1 MTAKILVLV
10 LGLGALISHEA
21 SAQSDMGLK
30 RIGATIGYVSPEDLD
45 GTFGFGVFA
54 DLGTITPKIGLD
66 AHLDYWSETQEGFGA
81 EASIHDIVL
90 GSRAKYLFQL
100 KDSSIRPFAGGGLS
114 MHFLKAKVSFSD
126 PNFGT
131 MEEEDSTTK
140 LGLDLGGGLAT
151 SLSEQIDFHAETWY
165 VISDIDQFSLRMGLS
180 MKVGS

>member
-1 MTAKILVLV
+1 MKARILLCS
-10 LGLGALISHEA
+10 LIMGALMSHEA
-21 SAQSDMGLK
+21 NAQSDLGLK

-54 DLGTITPKIGLD
+54 DLGTITPTIGLD
-66 AHLDYWSETQEGFGA
+66 AHLDYWSESQEDFGT
-81 EASIHDIVL
+81 EVSIHDIVL
-90 GSRAKYLFQL
+90 GARGKYLFQL
-100 KDSSIRPFAGGGLS
+100 KNSSIRPFAGTGLS
-114 MHFLKAKVSFSD
+114 MHFLNAKVTFSD

-131 MEEEDSTTK
+131 MEESDSSTK

-151 SLSEQIDFHAETWY
+151 SISEQVDFHAETWY